1 MIMEKEETMKKSAV
15 NFVGLAVADA
25 ISRGVDYLT
34 RPRQDA
40 TLSFLSTVVPLLPT
54 MVEAVKASLP
64 ADLDG
69 PKVKQVR
76 RELAAEEAHLKTLFA
91 EQQARL
97 VVEFGPRLEEARLA
111 DEGREAVAQVH
122 AS

>member
-1 MIMEKEETMKKSAV
+1 MEKEEMKKNAV
-15 NFVGLAVADA
+15 NFVGLALADA
-25 ISRGVDYLT
+25 ISRGADYLT
-34 RPRQDA
+34 RPRTDP
-40 TLSFLSTVVPLLPT
+40 TLSFLSTVLPLVPT
-54 MVEAVKASLP
+54 MVEAVKSSLP
-64 ADLDG
+64 TDLDG

-76 RELAAEEAHLKTLFA
+76 RELAAEEAHLKALFA

-111 DEGREAVAQVH
+111 DDVHAVVAQAD